1 MALPPVVEDW
11 LRDTLLRRARPLL
24 ISFDADWCLRD
35 VQGDLAHFGFD
46 GADGLRELQ
55 DLFIGLPLDGDQ
67 DLPFVELRNGRSVH
81 VHLIAEPPV
90 FHVLLLDA
98 EEQRSEQRAQQQLGN
113 DAVLATYEKSK
124 AIGRLQE
131 IRSELEQQR
140 ARLEEANALKNAL
153 IATLSHDFRTPLT
166 SIFGYLHLLEKPLDE
181 AHAQQAIGAIRR
193 NASYLFT
200 LAENLLEYGRG
211 EAGALLT
218 PGVLAIDAMAQDIDD
233 MFRPLAEDKQLAF
246 DVRVER
252 DENPTL
258 PMFDDVRVCQIAVN
272 LLSNAV
278 RYTQEG
284 RISAFFRWR
293 DARLRMEISDT
304 GIGISPEFRE
314 RVFQP
319 FNRGGHAGSK
329 GAGLGLSI
337 VRRLIDQMGGT
348 MELESELGRG
358 TRFIV
363 ELPPMSLDVAPS
375 TPDTEA
381 APWMT
386 DLDALVVDDDP
397 DIGQLLEALLLDL
410 GFRVRLVASAHA
422 AIDEVTRQPPDLL
435 LIDVE
440 MPGLSGNAAVF
451 KLRSHGFHGRI
462 ITLSAT
468 STADARDAA
477 LRSGSDH
484 YLTKPLNLDHFIGV
498 VQRATRPVPADDSY
512 CG

>member
-1 MALPPVVEDW
+1 MALPPVVEAW

-24 ISFDADWCLRD
+24 LSFDADWHLRE
-35 VQGDLAHFGFD
+35 VHGDPAHFGFD
-46 GADGLRELQ
+46 GTDGLRELQ

-67 DLPFVELRNGRSVH
+67 DLPFIELRNGRSVH

-90 FHVLLLDA
+90 YHVLLLDA

-113 DAVLATYEKSK
+113 DAVLAAHEKSK

-166 SIFGYLHLLEKPLDE
+166 SIFGYLHLLEKPLDH
-181 AHAQQAIGAIRR
+181 AHAQQALGAVRR

-211 EAGALLT
+211 EAGALLN
-218 PGVLAIDAMAQDIDD
+218 PGVLAIDALAQDIDD

-252 DENPTL
+252 DDDPTL
-258 PMFDDVRVCQIAVN
+258 PMFDEVRVRQIVVN

-278 RYTQEG
+278 RYTQQG
-284 RISAFFRWR
+284 RISAFFDWR
-293 DARLRMEISDT
+293 GGRLRMEISDT
-304 GIGISPEFRE
+304 GVGISPEFRE

-319 FNRGGHAGSK
+319 FNRGGNAGSK

-337 VRRLIDQMGGT
+337 VRRLIEQMGGT
-348 MELESELGRG
+348 MALDSEPGQG
-358 TRFIV
+358 TCFTID
-363 ELPPMSLDVAPS
+363 LPPMPLETAPGVA
-375 TPDTEA
+375 DA
-381 APWMT
+381 DMAPWVQG
-386 DLDALVVDDDP
+386 LDALVVDDDP

-410 GFRVRLVASAHA
+410 GFRVRLAMDASAA
-422 AIDEVTRQPPDLL
+422 VAEATRQPPDLL

-451 KLRSHGFHGRI
+451 KLRSHGYRGRI

-468 STADARDAA
+468 ATAEARDAA
-477 LRSGSDH
+477 LRAGADY
-484 YLTKPLNLDHFIGV
+484 YLTKPLNLDRFVGM
-498 VQRATRPVPADDSY
+498 VQRAMQPAQEPSR
-512 CG
+512 G